1 MHQNTSMKEFV
12 KKYLVEII
20 FAVTGAIGGFLY
32 WKFVGCL
39 SGTCVIKSVWYLST
53 LYGGLLGW
61 VVGSLGRD
69 LVLSFRKEKKYD
81 Q

>member
-1 MHQNTSMKEFV
+1 MKEFV

-53 LYGGLLGW
+53 LYGGILGW

>member
-1 MHQNTSMKEFV
+1 MKDFI